1 MTTDF
6 QARKLTSKTHIFPI
20 EAAAGCDL
28 LILTLKTKSKD
39 RSLRQ
44 RLQDYAKD
52 MRPTNDCRRVYAPPR
67 RGILPRL
74 FSVAPAAPACLER
87 CLRPTDAP
95 KPQAPY

>member
-6 QARKLTSKTHIFPI
+6 RAGKMASKTHIFSVG
-20 EAAAGCDL
+20 AAAGCDL

-44 RLQDYAKD
+44 LLQEYAKD
-52 MRPTNDCRRVYAPPR
+52 MRPTNDCRRVYAPLM